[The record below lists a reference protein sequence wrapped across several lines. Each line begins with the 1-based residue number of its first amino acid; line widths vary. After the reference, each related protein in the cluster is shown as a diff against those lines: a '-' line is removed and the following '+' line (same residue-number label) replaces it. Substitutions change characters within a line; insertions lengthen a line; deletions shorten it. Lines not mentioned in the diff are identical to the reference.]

1 MRELVHE
8 PMKILSTLMSTI
20 GVLGSRPIY
29 VSARSIASRFTGSFS
44 FSGSGTRPSTEVTIS
59 GDVPHVT
66 CGTSLVESISTTLSN
81 VAPGSETSVFQ

>member
-1 MRELVHE
+1 M
-8 PMKILSTLMSTI
+8 
-20 GVLGSRPIY
+20 Y

-81 VAPGSETSVFQ
+81 FAPGSLTSVRQYDAARSNISPCGAYGRPRR